1 VLLPFL
7 TSLNCIQY
15 FYLLY
20 DHLILTS
27 LHSTITVLMT
37 SQNPFF
43 PSDLDVE
50 SQSPPS
56 TLTESPQPEISRHDY
71 ASPSPTPTVHSGGNG
86 DSGDSGNAVP
96 DGTQQ
101 SKFERPGAAARES
114 ARRTTS
120 LLRDGPPKIVR
131 EGSKV
136 AKKTFKVIV
145 RELFL
150 DVRNDSIA
158 MAVSPSA
165 SATLA
170 TETETRDAADDC
182 G

>member
-1 VLLPFL
+1 M
-7 TSLNCIQY
+7 S
-15 FYLLY
+15 
-20 DHLILTS
+20 S
-27 LHSTITVLMT
+27 K
-37 SQNPFF
+37 NPFF

-50 SQSPPS
+50 SQSPPT
-56 TLTESPQPEISRHDY
+56 TLTESPEPEISRHDY
-71 ASPSPTPTVHSGGNG
+71 ASPSPTPTVHSGNGN
-86 DSGDSGNAVP
+86 SGDSGSSGDSVP

-101 SKFERPGAAARES
+101 SKLERPGAAARES

-150 DVRNDSIA
+150 DVKNDSIA
-158 MAVSPSA
+158 MAGEFIGTVLFLLLA
-165 SATLA
+165 LGAVQATKTNLA
-170 TETETRDAADDC
+170 VGNDSSNPQGSTAERVIARAAY
-182 G
+182 